1 MPVPI
6 IDPEKC
12 SGCEECLEE
21 CPPQAIEMKDDVAV
35 IIVKL
40 CEECGEC
47 VDACPE
53 EAITIPEN
61 K

>member
-1 MPVPI
+1 MPIPI
-6 IDPEKC
+6 IDADKC
-12 SGCEECLEE
+12 NGCEACMDE
-21 CPPQAIEMKDDVAV
+21 CPPAAIEIEDEIAV
-35 IIVKL
+35 IDERL

-53 EAITIPEN
+53 EAITIPE

>member
-1 MPVPI
+1 MPIPV
-6 IDPEKC
+6 IDTEKC

-21 CPPQAIEMKDDVAV
+21 CPPQAIEMKDDVVV
-35 IIVKL
+35 IIEKL

-47 VDACPE
+47 APVCPE

-61 K
+61 

>member
-1 MPVPI
+1 MPIPI
-6 IDPEKC
+6 IDAEKC

-21 CPPQAIEMKDDVAV
+21 CPPQAIEMKGDVAV
-35 IIVKL
+35 IIEKL

-53 EAITIPEN
+53 EAIAIPET
-61 K
+61 